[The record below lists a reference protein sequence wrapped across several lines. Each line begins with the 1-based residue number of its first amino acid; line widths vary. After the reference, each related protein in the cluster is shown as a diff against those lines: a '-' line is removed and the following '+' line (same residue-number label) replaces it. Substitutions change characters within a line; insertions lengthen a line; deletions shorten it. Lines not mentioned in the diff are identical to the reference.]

1 MSPELCL
8 TPNGSDCG
16 GLPAALEHEPGTP
29 LSLVQECHV
38 ECDGTLK
45 QVSYLPWV
53 PLHSLPRP
61 RVGGGSLTAV
71 ESEQEAEDPS
81 AEERS

>member
-16 GLPAALEHEPGTP
+16 GLPAALEHELGTP
-29 LSLVQECHV
+29 LSSVQECHV
-38 ECDGTLK
+38 ECEGTLK
-45 QVSYLPWV
+45 QVSCLPWV

-61 RVGGGSLTAV
+61 RGGVG
-71 ESEQEAEDPS
+71 ESDCH
-81 AEERS
+81 